1 MLKNFKELQY
11 KELFL
16 YIFFITLI
24 MGTFSISIVS
34 LFLKNYPSLLITGLS
49 FLFGLFMI
57 YRYNRNKDF
66 NEMALMLL
74 WSVALI
80 IFSHVFIND
89 FEKDIVYTLMLPM
102 TAPIL
107 LSRKQLLFHGS
118 IYLFIT
124 FCVVIYGFI
133 THQFSDPRAIS
144 GFAILSGFVLLFG
157 TTYHLTIEASYKK
170 LEESN
175 KQKAFLLK
183 EIHHR
188 VKNNLNIVA
197 SILGLEKFESNIE
210 EVHKLINQNKL
221 RIESIAMVHEILYE
235 SSDLENIDFKTYISK
250 LTTHILNTESHDENI
265 ELKLNIIKLSLS
277 IEEMMQFGIIINEL
291 MTNSIKYAFPKKKG
305 VISIT
310 LIQEEHC
317 YKLTYQDNGIGI
329 QGIKQGFGS
338 SLIEMSIQQLDG
350 ELTIINQNG
359 LSHEICFKG
368 EKNENTYR

>member
-1 MLKNFKELQY
+1 MLKNFQDLQY

-24 MGTFSISIVS
+24 VGTFSISIVS
-34 LFLKNYPSLLITGLS
+34 LFLKNYSSLAITGLS

-57 YRYNRNKDF
+57 YRYKKNKNF
-66 NEMALMLL
+66 EEMSLMLL
-74 WSVALI
+74 WSVAFI
-80 IFSHVFIND
+80 IFAHVFIND
-89 FEKDIVYTLMLPM
+89 FEKDIVYSLMLPM

-107 LSRKQLLFHGS
+107 LSRKKLIFHGGL
-118 IYLFIT
+118 YLLIT
-124 FCVVIYGFI
+124 IIVVIYGFI

-197 SILGLEKFESNIE
+197 SILGLEKFESDIK

-250 LTTHILNTESHDENI
+250 LTTHILNTESQDESI
-265 ELKLNIIKLSLS
+265 TLKLNIIKLSLS

-291 MTNSIKYAFPKKKG
+291 MTNTIKYAFPNTKG
-305 VISIT
+305 VINIS

-317 YKLTYQDNGIGI
+317 YKLTYQDNGVGL
-329 QGIKQGFGS
+329 QNTKQGFGS

-350 ELTIINQNG
+350 ELKIINHKG

>member
-1 MLKNFKELQY
+1 MLKNFKDIEY

-24 MGTFSISIVS
+24 IGTFSISIVS
-34 LFLKNYPSLLITGLS
+34 LLLKNYSSLAITALS
-49 FLFGLFMI
+49 FLFGLFML
-57 YRYNRNKDF
+57 YRYNKNRNF
-66 NEMALMLL
+66 EEMSLMLL
-74 WSVALI
+74 WSIAFI

-102 TAPIL
+102 IAPIL
-107 LSRKQLLFHGS
+107 LSQKKLVFHGG
-118 IYLFIT
+118 IYLSITLFI
-124 FCVVIYGFI
+124 VIYGFI
-133 THQFSDPRAIS
+133 THQFTDPRAITA
-144 GFAILSGFVLLFG
+144 FAILSAFVLLFG

-175 KQKAFLLK
+175 RQKAFLLK

-235 SSDLENIDFKTYISK
+235 SSDLEKIDFKTYISK
-250 LTTHILNTESHDENI
+250 LTKHILTTESHNETI
-265 ELKLNIIKLSLS
+265 ELKLNIIKLNLS
-277 IEEMMQFGIIINEL
+277 IEDMMQFGILINEL
-291 MTNSIKYAFPKKKG
+291 MTNSIKYAFPKEKG
-305 VISIT
+305 VITIT
-310 LIQEEHC
+310 LVQEEDC
-317 YKLTYQDNGIGI
+317 YKLTYQDNGIGLHES
-329 QGIKQGFGS
+329 KQGFGS

-350 ELTIINQNG
+350 KLNIINHHG
-359 LSHEICFKG
+359 LTHEICFKG

>member
-1 MLKNFKELQY
+1 MLKNFQDLQY
-11 KELFL
+11 KEFFL

-24 MGTFSISIVS
+24 IGTFIISIVS
-34 LFLKNYPSLLITGLS
+34 LFLKNYPSLAITGLS
-49 FLFGLFMI
+49 FLFGLFML
-57 YRYNRNKDF
+57 YRYNKNKNF
-66 NEMALMLL
+66 EEMSLMLL
-74 WSVALI
+74 WSIAFI

-89 FEKDIVYTLMLPM
+89 FEKDIVYSLMLPM

-107 LSRKQLLFHGS
+107 LSRKKLIFHGG

-124 FCVVIYGFI
+124 LAVVIYGFM
-133 THQFSDPRAIS
+133 THQFTDPRAIS

-197 SILGLEKFESNIE
+197 SILGLEKFESDIE

-235 SSDLENIDFKTYISK
+235 SSNLESIDFKTYISK
-250 LTTHILNTESHDENI
+250 LTKHILTTESNDEEI
-265 ELKLNIIKLSLS
+265 ELNINIIKLSLS
-277 IEEMMQFGIIINEL
+277 IEDMMQFGIIINEL
-291 MTNSIKYAFPKKKG
+291 MTNSIKYAFPNKEGK
-305 VISIT
+305 INIF
-310 LIQEEHC
+310 LIQEEHS
-317 YKLTYQDNGIGI
+317 YKLTYQDNGVGF
-329 QGIKQGFGS
+329 QESKQGFGS

-350 ELTIINQNG
+350 ELNIINQDG
-359 LSHEICFKG
+359 LSHEIYFKG

>member
-1 MLKNFKELQY
+1 MLKNFEDLPY

-24 MGTFSISIVS
+24 IGTFTISMVS
-34 LFLKNYPSLLITGLS
+34 LFLKNYPSLTITGVS
-49 FLFGLFMI
+49 FFFGLFMF
-57 YRYNRNKDF
+57 YRYNKNRNF
-66 NEMALMLL
+66 EEMSLMLL
-74 WSVALI
+74 WTIAFI

-89 FEKDIVYTLMLPM
+89 FEKDIVYSLMLPM

-107 LSRKQLLFHGS
+107 LSRKKLIFHGG
-118 IYLFIT
+118 IYLLIT
-124 FCVVIYGFI
+124 LGVVVYGLM
-133 THQFSDPRAIS
+133 THQFTDPRSIS

-157 TTYHLTIEASYKK
+157 TTYHFTIEASYKK

-175 KQKAFLLK
+175 RQKAFLLK

-197 SILGLEKFESNIE
+197 SILGLEKFESDIE
-210 EVHKLINQNKL
+210 EVHKLINKNKL

-235 SSDLENIDFKTYISK
+235 NSDLESIDFKTYVRK
-250 LTTHILNTESHDENI
+250 LTTHILNTEGHHEPI

-277 IEEMMQFGIIINEL
+277 IEDMMQFGIIVNEL
-291 MTNSIKYAFPKKKG
+291 MTNSIKYAFPKEKG

-310 LIQEEHC
+310 LVQEEHC
-317 YKLTYQDNGIGI
+317 YKLTYKDNGVGL
-329 QGIKQGFGS
+329 QNTKQGFGS
-338 SLIEMSIQQLDG
+338 SLIEMSIQQLEG
-350 ELTIINQNG
+350 ELNIINYHG
-359 LSHEICFKG
+359 LSYEICFKG